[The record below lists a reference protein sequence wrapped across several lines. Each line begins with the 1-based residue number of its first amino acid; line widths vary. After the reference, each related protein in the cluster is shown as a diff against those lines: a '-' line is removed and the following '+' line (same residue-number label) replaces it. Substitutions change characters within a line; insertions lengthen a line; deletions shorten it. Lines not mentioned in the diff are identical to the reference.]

1 MRIDR
6 INRTAMKYQS
16 KKFAYPEVWGYIR
29 RNQTASS
36 FECDHCGQLF
46 PTHEQL
52 RRHEVDCIHDR

>member
-1 MRIDR
+1 MR
-6 INRTAMKYQS
+6 INRIHRTAIKYQS
-16 KKFAYPEVWGYIR
+16 KQFTYPEVWGYIR

-36 FECDHCGQLF
+36 FECDHCGQSF

>member
-36 FECDHCGQLF
+36 FECNHCSQSF
-46 PTHEQL
+46 QTYEQL
-52 RRHEVDCIHDR
+52 RRHEIDCIHNR